1 MKKKLLALAL
11 ALTLCF
17 GTTMTANAAMNISN
31 KMGALDTHNILDENS
46 SKIPKGTL
54 QYMASKFK
62 IEYTQEDLKAL
73 KKIFDANLY
82 AKAYPDVAAA
92 YGNDREALWNHY
104 VTHGIKEGRT
114 QINSTFNVFAYISAY
129 PDLRNAFGD
138 DLVAYYV
145 HYANNGINENRKL
158 TTVDAATRAG
168 ITVTGLQGQ
177 VIARPAPIQ
186 VSDLSAYSVPSSVPK
201 ADTVNDTPKATPQP
215 TETPKPSETPSPSVT
230 PTPTPVNPTEE
241 PEGNHSYIIGEPIED
256 MPHMH
261 YVKCEHCG
269 KYAIGEDGSKLPFEC
284 KYENSV
290 CKDCNRSC
298 NHDEFDGMKRI
309 DGTTTHG
316 PLCKIC
322 GYVDTENAQACKAD
336 HCDPVNDTIHNEIC
350 KECGGVIKEEPH
362 QYVYELGTGE
372 AGEPIHKG
380 RCSTCQNVMEGPC
393 VFDEGSNECTVCHN
407 QHTEHQWDSNDGHC
421 KFCGVTCGH
430 EWANGECKV
439 CGKTCDHIWNGGI
452 CTICNQ
458 VCDHANSPSGI
469 CLTCYY
475 NG

>member
-1 MKKKLLALAL
+1 MKKRLLALAL
-11 ALTLCF
+11 ALTMCF
-17 GTTMTANAAMNISN
+17 GTTMTANAAMNVSN

-114 QINSTFNVFAYISAY
+114 QINSGFNVFAYISAY

-186 VSDLSAYSVPSSVPK
+186 VPDLSSYSVPDSVPE
-201 ADTVNDTPKATPQP
+201 ADTVNDTPKATPKP
-215 TETPKPSETPSPSVT
+215 TEVPSPSVT
-230 PTPTPVNPTEE
+230 PTPTPVSPTEE
-241 PEGNHSYIIGEPIED
+241 PGRNH
-256 MPHMH
+256 
-261 YVKCEHCG
+261 V
-269 KYAIGEDGSKLPFEC
+269 
-284 KYENSV
+284 
-290 CKDCNRSC
+290 
-298 NHDEFDGMKRI
+298 FDGMKQI

-322 GYVDTENAQACKAD
+322 GYVDTENAKACEAD
-336 HCDPVNDTIHNEIC
+336 DFVRVNDTIHNVIC
-350 KECGGVIKEEPH
+350 KECGGVIRSEDH
-362 QYVYELGTGE
+362 QYTYTYEKAKDGT
-372 AGEPIHKG
+372 PIHKG
-380 RCSTCQNVMEGPC
+380 TCSTCQNKMEGPC
-393 VFDEGSNECTVCHN
+393 KFDEGSDECTVCHN
-407 QHTEHQWDSNDGHC
+407 QHTEHQWDSSDGHC

-430 EWANGECKV
+430 EWAKGKCKV
-439 CGKTCDHIWNGGI
+439 CGKTCDHPSQDNDGT
-452 CTICNQ
+452 CT
-458 VCDHANSPSGI
+458 VCGYHSDSTSGMFE
-469 CLTCYY
+469 
-475 NG
+475 NFPE

>member
-1 MKKKLLALAL
+1 MKKKILALVL
-11 ALTLCF
+11 ALTMCF
-17 GTTMTANAAMNISN
+17 GTTITANAAMNISN

-114 QINSTFNVFAYISAY
+114 QINSGFNVFAYISAY

-186 VSDLSAYSVPSSVPK
+186 VPDLSAYSVPSSVPK

-215 TETPKPSETPSPSVT
+215 TETPQPTHKPFPAVPAALNTPDILENT
-230 PTPTPVNPTEE
+230 PIAFDTPEE
-241 PEGNHSYIIGEPIED
+241 SFPKIIKAGPIAATTAPIFTIVSFCVSFRFLNH
-256 MPHMH
+256 
-261 YVKCEHCG
+261 CE
-269 KYAIGEDGSKLPFEC
+269 KAFTFSTT
-284 KYENSV
+284 
-290 CKDCNRSC
+290 RS
-298 NHDEFDGMKRI
+298 R
-309 DGTTTHG
+309 T
-316 PLCKIC
+316 
-322 GYVDTENAQACKAD
+322 
-336 HCDPVNDTIHNEIC
+336 
-350 KECGGVIKEEPH
+350 GV
-362 QYVYELGTGE
+362 
-372 AGEPIHKG
+372 
-380 RCSTCQNVMEGPC
+380 
-393 VFDEGSNECTVCHN
+393 TVCI
-407 QHTEHQWDSNDGHC
+407 
-421 KFCGVTCGH
+421 
-430 EWANGECKV
+430 KV
-439 CGKTCDHIWNGGI
+439 FPRSAPATFKLLS
-452 CTICNQ
+452 
-458 VCDHANSPSGI
+458 AAFA
-469 CLTCYY
+469 
-475 NG
+475 

>member
-1 MKKKLLALAL
+1 MKKNLLALAL

-62 IEYTQEDLKAL
+62 IEYTEEDLKAL
-73 KKIFDANLY
+73 KKIFDADLY

-114 QINSTFNVFAYISAY
+114 QINSGFNVFAYISAY

-145 HYANNGINENRKL
+145 HYADHGINENRKL
-158 TTVDAATRAG
+158 TMVDAATKAG

-186 VSDLSAYSVPSSVPK
+186 VPDLSSYSVPSSVLK
-201 ADTVNDTPKATPQP
+201 ADTVNATPKATTQP
-215 TETPKPSETPSPSVT
+215 TEVPSPSVT
-230 PTPTPVNPTEE
+230 PTPTPVYPTEE
-241 PEGNHSYIIGEPIED
+241 PEGNHSYTIGEPIED

-269 KYAIGEDGSKLPFEC
+269 KYAIGEDGSKLLLKCE
-284 KYENSV
+284 YENSLCRV
-290 CKDCNRSC
+290 CKRPC
-298 NHDEFDGMKRI
+298 NHDKCEGMRQI
-309 DGTTTHG
+309 EGTTEHA
-316 PLCKIC
+316 PIC
-322 GYVDTENAQACKAD
+322 QK
-336 HCDPVNDTIHNEIC
+336 
-350 KECGGVIKEEPH
+350 CGGVDIAYKAACWTDANGYEITETTHQKKCHDCGGVMEEIKSHLYTNYKPIIADDGTPVHSGKCECGAEDVSEH
-362 QYVYELGTGE
+362 QY
-372 AGEPIHKG
+372 A
-380 RCSTCQNVMEGPC
+380 
-393 VFDEGSNECTVCHN
+393 EGSSVCSVCGYECTSHN
-407 QHTEHQWDSNDGHC
+407 
-421 KFCGVTCGH
+421 
-430 EWANGECKV
+430 
-439 CGKTCDHIWNGGI
+439 
-452 CTICNQ
+452 
-458 VCDHANSPSGI
+458 
-469 CLTCYY
+469 
-475 NG
+475 